1 MGDTTITN
9 LSTLTDYA
17 AVARVGVFMAGREY
31 EALHDA
37 CGIRIINIKQEN
49 QTHFTVTDADR

>member
-17 AVARVGVFMAGREY
+17 AVARVGIYMAGREY

-37 CGIRIINIKQEN
+37 CDIRIINITQGKQS
-49 QTHFTVTDADR
+49 HFTVTESDR